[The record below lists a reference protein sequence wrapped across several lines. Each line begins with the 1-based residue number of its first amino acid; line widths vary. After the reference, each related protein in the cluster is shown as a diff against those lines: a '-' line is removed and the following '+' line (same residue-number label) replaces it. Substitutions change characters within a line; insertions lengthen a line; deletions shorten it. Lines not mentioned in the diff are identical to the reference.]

1 MTVPADGRTRTDL
14 VTFGETMALLANP
27 VAGPLR
33 HAAALDVSVGG
44 AESNAAI
51 GLRRLGATAAWTGR
65 VGDDELGRLVLARLR
80 GEGLDVTAATVDPD
94 APTGLMI
101 KEQRTAWSTR
111 VTYYRAGSA
120 GSRLRPAHLDEALLA
135 GARLVHVTGITPALS
150 ASARD
155 ATFAAVDVARDA
167 GVPVSVDLNYRA
179 ALWPVDEAAP
189 VLRDL
194 VARADLVFAGEGEA
208 AMVLDAGDRAGPG
221 AWAGDRAGPGAWAGD
236 PASLAAGLA
245 GMGPRHAVVKR
256 GPRGAVA
263 VVDGEAVQA
272 DAVEVTVVD
281 PVGAGDAFVAG
292 YLRGVL
298 DGEGARGCLRL
309 AALVG
314 AFAVTVRGDWEGLP
328 ERHELALL
336 ADDSDDVTR

>member
-1 MTVPADGRTRTDL
+1 
-14 VTFGETMALLANP
+14 MALLANP
-27 VAGPLR
+27 VVGPLR
-33 HAAALDVSVGG
+33 HATTLDVSVGG

-80 GEGLDVTAATVDPD
+80 GEGLDVAAATVDPD

-101 KEQRTAWSTR
+101 KERRTAWSTR
-111 VTYYRAGSA
+111 VSYYRTASA
-120 GSRLRPAHLDEALLA
+120 ASRLRPAHLDEALLG

-150 ASARD
+150 ASARE
-155 ATFAAVDVARDA
+155 ATFAGVDVARDA

-179 ALWPVDEAAP
+179 ALWPADEAGP

-194 VARADLVFAGEGEA
+194 VARADLVFAGEDEA
-208 AMVLDAGDRAGPG
+208 EMVLDAGDRGHPG
-221 AWAGDRAGPGAWAGD
+221 R
-236 PASLAAGLA
+236 LAAGLA
-245 GMGPRHAVVKR
+245 RMGPRQAVVKR

-263 VVDGEAVQA
+263 DVDGRTLHA
-272 DAVEVTVVD
+272 DALEVTAVD

-292 YLRGVL
+292 YLRGAL
-298 DGEGARGCLRL
+298 DGEDARGCLRL
-309 AALVG
+309 ATLVG

-328 ERHELALL
+328 ERQELALL
-336 ADDSDDVTR
+336 AADADPVVR